1 MPRIKTT
8 IKLTDNL
15 LEKIKGKE
23 LVQCYFTPE
32 GNVEL
37 EFSDVSQK
45 CEEFAKEL
53 DMRDKEIDE
62 GKGIILDVDNIGKRY
77 GL

>member
-1 MPRIKTT
+1 MPSIKST

-37 EFSDVSQK
+37 
-45 CEEFAKEL
+45 
-53 DMRDKEIDE
+53 
-62 GKGIILDVDNIGKRY
+62 
-77 GL
+77 